1 MRPRAAVRARRGC
14 AEAMNSAEQQGVLGE
29 LRRRGGAARVHELAA
44 TPHLVRLCVAR
55 GDLVRIER
63 GCVAL
68 PDAARAFAVAA
79 QQNGLVSC
87 VSRLHLLG
95 VQVPGDPDVVHVCV
109 PAHRGHAKAV
119 PDGVVRHHEDA
130 QRDGEL
136 RATRFVDAVV
146 RAVLCLVRSG
156 TYDLAVGVVD
166 QSLRRVAPD
175 KVGAVRRYVLAQV
188 ARSSV
193 ALARALDDDIDPR
206 ARALRETEVRLVLR
220 RGGLA
225 VVPGLVI
232 PTVGEVDMLVDGVL
246 IAEIDGFAYHRDR
259 EPYRK
264 DRRRDVAALDL
275 TLLTHRYAWE
285 DSDPLAVLART
296 RSRLVTMTGPLPF
309 AEHVPDELRAGVEA
323 LRSAAVEPR
332 NRVVGARHLTGAA
345 RTAVVWPA

>member
-1 MRPRAAVRARRGC
+1 MSP
-14 AEAMNSAEQQGVLGE
+14 AEQEGVLGE

-44 TPHLVRLCVAR
+44 SPHLVRLCVAR
-55 GDLVRIER
+55 GDLVRVER

-95 VQVPGDPDVVHVCV
+95 VQVPGDPDVVHVSV

-156 TYDLAVGVVD
+156 TYDLAVAVVD
-166 QSLRRVAPD
+166 QSLRRVAPE
-175 KVGAVRRYVLAQV
+175 KVGAVRRYVLAQL
-188 ARSSV
+188 ARSSA

-225 VVPGLVI
+225 VVPGLEI
-232 PTVGEVDMLVDGVL
+232 PTVGEVDMLVNGVL

-296 RSRLVTMTGPLPF
+296 RSRLATLTDPLPF
-309 AEHVPDELRAGVEA
+309 AEHVPAELRAGVNA
-323 LRSAAVEPR
+323 LRSTALEPR

-345 RTAVVWPA
+345 RAAAVWPV